1 MCKQTSFFKTMSL
14 NAGKLA
20 ILGTLAVGAM
30 TGLGIGLAPT
40 PAYAGGGEFLGVLG
54 GGLGGALIGNAFG
67 HGRGRTAATAGG
79 ALIGAVVG
87 DSYGRNLDY
96 QDRGYNRS
104 YRSDYYAP
112 STVYY
117 SQPAPER
124 IYYVPSYEQRVRT
137 VAVEPAPTYV
147 VDNSYDSPRGGGY
160 CREYDQQVTVGG
172 RTQASYGTACQ
183 QPDGSWKIQ

>member
-1 MCKQTSFFKTMSL
+1 MCKPVSFLKTMTL

-20 ILGTLAVGAM
+20 ILGSLAVG
-30 TGLGIGLAPT
+30 GLVGLSPA
-40 PAYAGGGEFLGVLG
+40 PAYAGSGEFFGTFG

-87 DSYGRNLDY
+87 NSYGRGLDY
-96 QDRGYNRS
+96 DDYHHGYRGYSS
-104 YRSDYYAP
+104 YYESAP
-112 STVYY
+112 TVYY
-117 SQPAPER
+117 TQPAPER
-124 IYYVPSYEQRVRT
+124 VYYVPSYEQRVRT
-137 VAVEPAPTYV
+137 VAVVPAPTTYV
-147 VDNSYDSPRGGGY
+147 VDNSTSGYSSGY